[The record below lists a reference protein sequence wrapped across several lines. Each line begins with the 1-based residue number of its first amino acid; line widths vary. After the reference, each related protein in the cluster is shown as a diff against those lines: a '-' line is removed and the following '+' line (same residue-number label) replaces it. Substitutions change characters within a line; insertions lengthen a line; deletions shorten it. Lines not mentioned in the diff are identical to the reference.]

1 MKVLID
7 DATLEAEIKRQQL
20 NRGIPPS
27 IFPIEFTHKNVGL
40 ITTNI
45 YATIFRNAYG
55 DIEVA
60 LIRDNTTLFTL
71 LSSEESPAETA
82 IKLYNRINRLFED

>member
-27 IFPIEFTHKNVGL
+27 IFPIEFTHPHVGL

-45 YATIFRNAYG
+45 YATIYKNLDG
-55 DIEVA
+55 DIEVS
-60 LIRDNTTLFTL
+60 LVIDNTPLFTM
-71 LSSEESPAETA
+71 LSSEESPSETA
-82 IKLYNRINRLFED
+82 IKLYNRISRLFEE